1 VALRLRL
8 DSLDRAKSSLI
19 PLKNGCRNF
28 PSATWPGIRISASN
42 CDFTQMPRWAI
53 VYVAALCG
61 SAAFGGLRRSIP
73 ALASAP
79 RPQVSSDRMRTGC
92 AFGLRLEIRRPSGGF
107 DVPQRARFNQ
117 NFGQSGSHCWTEP
130 TKRFLE
136 AASWIELYRS
146 THRILDSPHEVR
158 FFDWRSC
165 SNERPRRST
174 LPSTCRQD
182 RHYCRAEH
190 LH

>member
-1 VALRLRL
+1 MALRLRL
-8 DSLDRAKSSLI
+8 DSLDCAKSSLI

-61 SAAFGGLRRSIP
+61 SAAFRGLRRSIA

-79 RPQVSSDRMRTGC
+79 RPQAQIGC
-92 AFGLRLEIRRPSGGF
+92 APGVLLLLRLEIRRPSGRF

-117 NFGQSGSHCWTEP
+117 NFGQTGSHCWTEP

-136 AASWIELYRS
+136 AASWIELS
-146 THRILDSPHEVR
+146 LDPLQSGL
-158 FFDWRSC
+158 
-165 SNERPRRST
+165 T
-174 LPSTCRQD
+174 L
-182 RHYCRAEH
+182 
-190 LH
+190 

>member
-1 VALRLRL
+1 MA
-8 DSLDRAKSSLI
+8 
-19 PLKNGCRNF
+19 RNF

-53 VYVAALCG
+53 VYVATLCR
-61 SAAFGGLRRSIP
+61 SAAFRGLRRSIP

-79 RPQVSSDRMRTGC
+79 TPQVSSDRMRAGC
-92 AFGLRLEIRRPSGGF
+92 AFAFKAKNLTSVGPF

-117 NFGQSGSHCWTEP
+117 NFGQTGSHCWTEP

-146 THRILDSPHEVR
+146 THRNLDSSHEVR

-174 LPSTCRQD
+174 LPSTC
-182 RHYCRAEH
+182 
-190 LH
+190 